1 MLIRILAVD
10 QRSPRWVD
18 EAVSD
23 YLKRFP
29 SGLISETT
37 RMV

>member
-1 MLIRILAVD
+1 MLIRILAVG

-18 EAVSD
+18 EAVGD

-29 SGLISETT
+29 AAG
-37 RMV
+37 RWNWWR